1 MFVLLLYN
9 NITNVI
15 FNSPAHLLF
24 MYSSIILAKFCI
36 HFPEKIVNCDDHVMK
51 RQENASV

>member
-36 HFPEKIVNCDDHVMK
+36 HFPELSIVMIML
-51 RQENASV
+51 

>member
-24 MYSSIILAKFCI
+24 MYSSTILAKFCI
-36 HFPEKIVNCDDHVMK
+36 HFPEKNYDDHVMK